1 MMKSFYSNGK
11 LLLSGEYAILDGAEG
26 WAIPTTFGQ
35 SLKLTEDTSGILS
48 WKSLDTDG
56 NIWFK
61 GSYDLVH
68 FTKLSASDE
77 DISKTLIHLLKQ
89 TRILQ
94 PKFLIDTNGC
104 AVETELTFPSNWGLG
119 TSSTLINNIAEWA
132 KINPY
137 NLLKK
142 TFGGSGYDI
151 ACAQNDN
158 PIVFKI
164 KKNQPMVRQVEPEL
178 PFSDQLYFVYLN
190 QKKNSREAISEYRE
204 QPIDKVALI
213 KTITELTRALLQ
225 ATTLNEF
232 ESVLNL
238 HEKTLS
244 RALNVPTIKE
254 HLFPD
259 YTGSVKSLGGW
270 GGDFIMVTERENT
283 INYFKTKGYTTIL
296 SYSDMVLQ
304 K

>member
-35 SLKLTEDTSGILS
+35 SLKLTENTSGILS

-61 GSYDLVH
+61 GNYDLVR

-77 DISKTLIHLLKQ
+77 VISKTLIHLLKQ

-94 PKFLIDTNGC
+94 PKFLTDTNGC

-137 NLLKK
+137 TLLKE

-151 ACAQNDN
+151 ACAQNNN

-164 KKNQPMVRQVEPEL
+164 KNNQPMVREVEPKL

-190 QKKNSREAISEYRE
+190 KKKNSREAISAYRE
-204 QPIDKVALI
+204 QPIDKVVLI
-213 KTITELTRALLQ
+213 KTITELTKKLLQ

-244 RALNVPTIKE
+244 HALNVPTIKE
-254 HLFPD
+254 QLFPD

-270 GGDFIMVTERENT
+270 GGDFVMVTERENT

-296 SYSDMVLQ
+296 SYFDMVLP